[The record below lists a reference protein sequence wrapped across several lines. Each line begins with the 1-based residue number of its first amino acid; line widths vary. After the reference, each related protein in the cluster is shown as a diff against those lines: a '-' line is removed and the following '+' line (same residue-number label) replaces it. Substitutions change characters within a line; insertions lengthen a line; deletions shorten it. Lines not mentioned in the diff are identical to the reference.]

1 MTIFLVLVLTLL
13 KVSVHW
19 TSNLLSFERSL
30 FQACLLTS
38 RWLTGSEHFP
48 LQHDTFFVLYFF
60 FQCLNYMEKRQSLV
74 PSDCS
79 LVMCSFTSSTPV
91 SLFLERKCICDGLSG
106 FMCKMGTA
114 LSLWKV
120 ETSPHFAGHNR
131 KLKRQEPHT
140 ICITPL
146 LVMQQIRC
154 HLHSESLMWVKFC
167 IMIVTNSLFSL

>member
-1 MTIFLVLVLTLL
+1 VLFEALKGTFFQTWILSISPSTWISSAPGLFMTIFLVLVLTLL

-60 FQCLNYMEKRQSLV
+60 CQCLNYMEKRQSLV

-91 SLFLERKCICDGLSG
+91 SLFLERKCICYGLSG

-131 KLKRQEPHT
+131 KLKRH
-140 ICITPL
+140 
-146 LVMQQIRC
+146 
-154 HLHSESLMWVKFC
+154 
-167 IMIVTNSLFSL
+167 SLFSVKL